1 LTGEVVRHRLRQFA
15 WKSPVELTRA
25 PTFLEKSRLF
35 PGVTFV
41 VGADTAERLV
51 AMKYYGHDEDR
62 MLAALEE
69 IGQSGGSF
77 LVAVRVDSGGRL
89 LTLRDIPIPR
99 RFVDLFAEIPEHL
112 FRLDLSS
119 SAIRQQG
126 GA

>member
-1 LTGEVVRHRLRQFA
+1 M
-15 WKSPVELTRA
+15 ELTRA

-35 PGVTFV
+35 PGATFV

-69 IGQSGGSF
+69 IGQSGGNF
-77 LVAVRVDSGGRL
+77 LVAVRIDSSGRL
-89 LTLRDIPIPR
+89 LTLRDIAVPR
-99 RFVDLFAEIPEHL
+99 RFIDLFAEIPEHH
-112 FRLDLSS
+112 FRMDTSS

-126 GA
+126 RT